1 MNPAEI
7 ILIAVSLAMDAF
19 AVSVAAGTA
28 GQLPKRAIFRLS
40 FHFGLFQFM
49 MPVIGWYAGYHI
61 APLISAVDHWVAFAL
76 LFFVG
81 FHMIKNGFAPRESKS
96 ILRDPS
102 RGFTLVMLS
111 VATSIDAL
119 AVGISLA
126 MMEIA
131 IWYPAVIIGVVT
143 SAMSLAGIRL
153 GGFFGKKLGPRM
165 EIAGGLVLILIGLRI
180 LATDLIF

>member
-1 MNPAEI
+1 MNPSEI

-28 GQLPKRAIFRLS
+28 GQLPKRAVFRLS

-49 MPVIGWYAGYHI
+49 MPVIGWYAGSHI

-76 LFFVG
+76 LLLVG
-81 FHMIKNGFAPRESKS
+81 FRMIKSGLAPESETVS
-96 ILRDPS
+96 RDPS
-102 RGFTLVMLS
+102 RGLTLVMLS

-119 AVGISLA
+119 AVGFSLA
-126 MMEIA
+126 MMEVA
-131 IWYPAVIIGVVT
+131 IWYPAVIIGLVT

-153 GGFFGKKLGPRM
+153 GTFFGKKLGPRM
-165 EIAGGLVLILIGLRI
+165 EIAGGIVLILIGLRI
-180 LATDLIF
+180 LAADLVF